1 MSEATDASDAAG
13 AAGGGPTR
21 VVLAD
26 DQVLVRSGLR
36 SLLEAQADIEVVG
49 EAGDGVEAWELCRR
63 TAPDV
68 VLMDVRMPRMDGL
81 EATRRIMADPRC
93 PGTRVLV
100 LTTFDDD
107 ELVHEA
113 LRAGASGFL
122 LKDTRPSRLLD
133 AIAVVAAGDALL
145 APSVTRRLIE
155 HFATLPDRSVAPVDD
170 GLTDREREVLVAVSR
185 GLSNQEIAD
194 ALHMGYGTV
203 KTHVSHLLTKLECR
217 DRAQL
222 VMHAYESGVTRPG
235 ID

>member
-1 MSEATDASDAAG
+1 MIKVA
-13 AAGGGPTR
+13 
-21 VVLAD
+21 VVD
-26 DQVLVRSGLR
+26 DQELVRSGFVVLLR
-36 SLLEAQADIEVVG
+36 SSVGIEVVG
-49 EAGDGVEAWELCRR
+49 EAGDGQEAWDLCRR
-63 TAPDV
+63 TTPDV

-81 EATRRIMADPRC
+81 EATRRIMADPEC
-93 PGTRVLV
+93 SSTKVLI
-100 LTTFDDD
+100 LTTFDED

-122 LKDTRPSRLLD
+122 LKDTRPTQLLE

-155 HFATLPDRSVAPVDD
+155 QFTAQPSRPSTPPEDD
-170 GLTDREREVLVAVSR
+170 LTDREREVLAAIAR

-194 ALHMGYGTV
+194 TLHMGYGTV

-222 VMHAYESGVTRPG
+222 VMHAYESGLSVPG
-235 ID
+235 SS